1 MSGIHLPDIGKLG
14 IHIATGIKDKKK
26 VAPSNM
32 AESARLRA
40 LATRIDNEKHERTR
54 VLQTEEQK
62 MRRRKKYIDKRR
74 RDIQRSKKEKIK
86 LNVDSKNRK
95 NAFPSLIAYCKT
107 SSDRSIELKKREKE
121 VGQYSNTA
129 YNATSAVFPI
139 QDDFRLLDKG
149 GNPVNEKRKLSLPPI
164 ETKISE
170 RRTKQRKLS
179 SFLRKSETN
188 AANTSARNI
197 LKQSSERSSQLNEPI
212 PRVRSQEKS
221 KQFNVETWI
230 STTNVEVEGEMRISP
245 QGKETD
251 EAEIQLEGGTNRQV
265 GEELFNSENST
276 DVVVDVVNS
285 SANPFNYLLVEAQR
299 RKVLH
304 QSLKDAFSAV
314 KTCRYL
320 RTPISEEPETY
331 S

>member
-32 AESARLRA
+32 AENARLRA

-62 MRRRKKYIDKRR
+62 MKRRKQYIDKRR
-74 RDIQRSKKEKIK
+74 RDIQRSKKEKVT
-86 LNVDSKNRK
+86 LNVESTNRK

-107 SSDRSIELKKREKE
+107 SYDRNLELKKKEKK

-129 YNATSAVFPI
+129 HNPTSAVFPI
-139 QDDFRLLDKG
+139 QDDFRCLNKG

-164 ETKISE
+164 ETKVSE
-170 RRTKQRKLS
+170 RKTKQRKLS
-179 SFLRKSETN
+179 PFKRKSETN
-188 AANTSARNI
+188 AVSSSARNI
-197 LKQSSERSSQLNEPI
+197 LKQDNEGSSQLNESI
-212 PRVRSQEKS
+212 LRVCSQEKS
-221 KQFNVETWI
+221 KQFNAEAWI
-230 STTNVEVEGEMRISP
+230 STTNTEVEGEIGISP
-245 QGKETD
+245 QGEETD
-251 EAEIQLEGGTNRQV
+251 KAEIQPGGTNEHV
-265 GEELFNSENST
+265 GEKLFNLENRT
-276 DVVVDVVNS
+276 DGVVDAVNS

-304 QSLKDAFSAV
+304 QNLKDAFSAV
-314 KTCRYL
+314 KACRYL
-320 RTPISEEPETY
+320 RTPIREEPETY

>member
-54 VLQTEEQK
+54 VLQTEEHK
-62 MRRRKKYIDKRR
+62 MRRRKQYIDKRR
-74 RDIQRSKKEKIK
+74 RDIQRSRKEKIK

-107 SSDRSIELKKREKE
+107 SSDRNIEMKKREKE

-129 YNATSAVFPI
+129 YNPMSAVFPI
-139 QDDFRLLDKG
+139 QDDFRLLDKE

-170 RRTKQRKLS
+170 RKRKQRKLS
-179 SFLRKSETN
+179 SFKRKSETN
-188 AANTSARNI
+188 ATNASARNI
-197 LKQSSERSSQLNEPI
+197 LKQKSERSSQLNEPI
-212 PRVRSQEKS
+212 LRVPSREKS

-230 STTNVEVEGEMRISP
+230 STTNAEVKGEMRISP

-251 EAEIQLEGGTNRQV
+251 EAEIQLEGTNRQV
-265 GEELFNSENST
+265 GEELFNLENST

-299 RKVLH
+299 RKVLD

>member
-62 MRRRKKYIDKRR
+62 MKRRKHYIDKRR
-74 RDIQRSKKEKIK
+74 RDIQRSKKEKIT
-86 LNVDSKNRK
+86 LNIDSKNRK
-95 NAFPSLIAYCKT
+95 NTFPPLIALCKT
-107 SSDRSIELKKREKE
+107 SDDRNIELKKREKE

-129 YNATSAVFPI
+129 HNPASAVFPI
-139 QDDFRLLDKG
+139 QDDFRCLDKG
-149 GNPVNEKRKLSLPPI
+149 GNLVNEKRKLSLPPV
-164 ETKISE
+164 ETKILE
-170 RRTKQRKLS
+170 RKTKQ
-179 SFLRKSETN
+179 RKSETN

-197 LKQSSERSSQLNEPI
+197 LKQDYEASSQLNESI
-212 PRVRSQEKS
+212 LRVRSQEKS
-221 KQFNVETWI
+221 KQFNAEAWI
-230 STTNVEVEGEMRISP
+230 STTNTEVEREIGISP
-245 QGKETD
+245 QGEETD
-251 EAEIQLEGGTNRQV
+251 KAEIQLEGTNQHI
-265 GEELFNSENST
+265 GEELFNLENST
-276 DVVVDVVNS
+276 DVVVDVLNS

-304 QSLKDAFSAV
+304 QNLKDAFSAV
-314 KTCRYL
+314 KSCRYL
-320 RTPISEEPETY
+320 RTPIREEPETY